1 MFGKNNNDNYDDGY
15 NSQEYTGYGNE
26 YGGDYIRPNEEYRA
40 DCGTEHGMTYENH
53 DDEQHSYDRHNS
65 AEAEFTSTLM
75 MEEHILWAA
84 ESKQKIGLTGGCSS
98 APTLIF
104 SFMWLGFACF
114 WTITASAVGG
124 PFGLF
129 GLPFIA
135 IGIFILVQS
144 LNVGKKYYAVTNMRL
159 LKKERGKLTA
169 YNLKDVTNIQV
180 GKTSGNRGYI
190 TFEPA
195 VGMRGYTYRVNGRT
209 AVPSVSL
216 VGIENPDEAY
226 RILNEA
232 VYRASSIN

>member
-1 MFGKNNNDNYDDGY
+1 MFGKNKNDNYDDGY

-53 DDEQHSYDRHNS
+53 NDEQRSYDRHS
-65 AEAEFTSTLM
+65 GVEAEFTSTLM
-75 MEEHILWAA
+75 TGEHILWAA
-84 ESKQKIGLTGGCSS
+84 ESNQKIGLAGGCSS

-114 WTITASAVGG
+114 WTLTASFMGG

-144 LNVGKKYYAVTNMRL
+144 LNVGKKYYAVTNMRVL
-159 LKKERGKLTA
+159 RKERGKLYA
-169 YNLKDVTNIQV
+169 HRLEEINNVQMGRI
-180 GKTSGNRGYI
+180 SGNTGYI
-190 TFEPA
+190 TFIPA
-195 VGMRGYTYRVNGRT
+195 GGRGYRVNGRYVEAT
-209 AVPSVSL
+209 VNL
-216 VGIENPDEAY
+216 VGLENPDEAY

-232 VYRASSIN
+232 VYRASSTN